1 MKKLV
6 ALIMALCMMASL
18 CAIASA
24 EATYNMPE
32 LNTTDPITVT
42 FMTWDDFEL
51 TRALADKFTEKYPN
65 ITIEIIETT
74 TADVTGT
81 LTNLAADNNM
91 PDVFFW
97 LDLDPLLANYLMLDI
112 TEYIENDEEAQTKLY
127 PSLRNVGYV
136 DGKRCFFMVG
146 ENLPATIYLD
156 KAVFDKLNVE
166 LPSQD
171 WTWEEM
177 LELIE
182 TMTDASQ
189 GIWSYNYFM
198 GPVTLGPIALTD
210 NVTGEFGWDGENY
223 HFGSGWVEM
232 MEKQSEYARL
242 GYQAIQSSEEY
253 LAVVPDDMWPG
264 ESGHV
269 AIQMDA
275 YWTMNNIYTQ
285 TAALERGLQM
295 VPYNVPI
302 GEGVENG
309 GQFSWLDMVS
319 ISKDCQHPR
328 EAYEVAKF
336 LTWGKDGWLARAELY
351 PTLTRDVTD
360 AETGEV
366 TQELIYRLPGSLPMI
381 QDEEVSAAMAAIMP
395 DLGYWND
402 WEAFFNAIQNP
413 VTFGG
418 RTIPG
423 FNTFI
428 TDYYHGSDYAGYTGI
443 EAAINASAI
452 DPYDYTDK
460 LDAAGRQYYEDAMA
474 VFYSVYGQPE

>member
-6 ALIMALCMMASL
+6 SLLLALMMVLSL
-18 CAIASA
+18 GAFASA
-24 EATYNMPE
+24 EGVPE
-32 LNTTDPITVT
+32 LNTTDEITIS

-51 TRALADKFTEKYPN
+51 TRALADKFTEMHPN
-65 ITIEIIETT
+65 IHIEVIETT
-74 TADVTGT
+74 TADCTAT
-81 LTNLAADNNM
+81 LTNLAADNNL
-91 PDVFFW
+91 PDVYFW
-97 LDLDPLLANYLMLDI
+97 LDLDPLLANPMMLDI
-112 TEYIENDEEAQTKLY
+112 TAYLEADEEAQTLLY
-127 PSLRNVGYV
+127 PSLRRVGAV
-136 DGKRCFFMVG
+136 DGKRVYFMPG
-146 ENLPATIYLD
+146 EFLPAVIYLD
-156 KAVFDKLNVE
+156 KAVFDKLNKP
-166 LPSQD
+166 LPDQS

-189 GIWSYNYFM
+189 GIWAYNFYM

-223 HFGSGWVEM
+223 HFDTGWVEM
-232 MEKQSEYARL
+232 VEKQAEYARL
-242 GYQAIQSSEEY
+242 GYQAIQGSEAY

-285 TAALERGLQM
+285 TAALERGVNM
-295 VPYNVPI
+295 VPYNSPI

-309 GQFSWLDMVS
+309 GQFGWIDMVS
-319 ISKDCQHPR
+319 ISATTEHPR

-336 LTWGKDGWLARAELY
+336 LTWGKAGWLERAKLYGEL
-351 PTLTRDVTD
+351 TNEAGDKL
-360 AETGEV
+360 
-366 TQELIYRLPGSLPMI
+366 YRLPGSLPMI
-381 QDEEVSAAMAAIMP
+381 QDEEVNAAMAPLFP

-402 WEAFFNAIQNP
+402 WESYLANIQNP

-418 RTIPG
+418 RTIAG

-428 TDYYHGSDYAGYTGI
+428 ADYYHGSDYNGYVGI
-443 EAAINASAI
+443 EAAINAGAI

-460 LDAAGRQYYEDAMA
+460 LNEAGRSYYEDALK
-474 VFYSVYGQPE
+474 VFLGVYGE

>member
-1 MKKLV
+1 MKKLA
-6 ALIMALCMMASL
+6 ALVLALVMMASF
-18 CAIASA
+18 ASFAMA
-24 EATYNMPE
+24 EEGYNMPAM
-32 LNTTDPITVT
+32 NTTDPITLSLL
-42 FMTWDDFEL
+42 TWDDFEL
-51 TRALADKFTEKYPN
+51 TRALAATSTEKYPN
-65 ITIEIIETT
+65 ITIEIIQTT
-74 TADVTGT
+74 TADVNGT
-81 LTNLAADNNM
+81 LTNLAADNNL
-91 PDVFFW
+91 PDMFFW
-97 LDLDPLLANYLMLDI
+97 LDLDVLLANKLMMDI

-136 DGKRCFFMVG
+136 DGQRCFFMAG

-156 KAVFDKLNVE
+156 KTVFDKLNRE

-182 TMTDASQ
+182 TMTDPSQ
-189 GIWSYNYFM
+189 GIWAYNFFM

-210 NVTGEFGWDGENY
+210 NVTGEFGWDGESYN
-223 HFGSGWVEM
+223 FGSGWVEM
-232 MEKQSEYARL
+232 MEKQADYARL
-242 GYQAIQSSEEY
+242 GYQAIAGSEEY

-295 VPYNVPI
+295 VPYNAPI

-309 GQFSWLDMVS
+309 GQFSWIDMVS
-319 ISKDCQHPR
+319 ISATCEHPR
-328 EAYEVAKF
+328 EAYEALKF
-336 LTWGKDGWLARAELY
+336 LTWGKEGWLARAELY
-351 PTLTRDVTD
+351 PTITNEAGDKL
-360 AETGEV
+360 
-366 TQELIYRLPGSLPMI
+366 YRLAGSLPMI
-381 QDEEVSAAMAAIMP
+381 EDEEVAAAMAAIMP

-402 WEAFFNAIQNP
+402 WEGFFGAIQNP

-428 TDYYHGSDYAGYTGI
+428 TDFYHNSDFAGYVGI
-443 EAAINASAI
+443 EAAINAKAV
-452 DPYDYTDK
+452 DPYDYTDT
-460 LDAAGRQYYEDAMA
+460 LDEAGRRYYDDAMA
-474 VFYSVYGQPE
+474 TFFSVYGQP